1 MNRRRISKAL
11 GAARG
16 GFVAGAGAYLAAA
29 GKLDVKTVAEAIGA
43 GVAAALIAGIAT
55 YAAPKNAEPLR

>member
-29 GKLDVKTVAEAIGA
+29 GKLDVKTIAEAIGA
-43 GVAAALIAGIAT
+43 GVAAAIIAGVGA
-55 YAAPKNAEPLR
+55 YMAKPNAPA

>member
-16 GFVAGAGAYLAAA
+16 GFVAGVGTYLAAA
-29 GKLDVKTVAEAIGA
+29 GHLDVKTVAEAVAA
-43 GVAAALIAGIAT
+43 GVAAAVVAGVGA
-55 YAAPKNAEPLR
+55 YFAPANTPAK